1 MPAPPITKDI
11 AQATIGAINE
21 ALEKG
26 HKPLGY
32 TLGGGETGSITAAA
46 RALGS
51 SHSTVMNRVR
61 QAEKLY
67 GIKPDWSLYVPLPR
81 GALPGFE
88 VRAVTTRTDKNG
100 QFAGETITQGP
111 ERGKPFEV
119 PVGHA
124 INGVSALVGPDGRTV
139 QQWVK
144 TKAENSDH
152 VIDAL
157 KETFAK
163 YKGHAKPVPPPKHA
177 SRNLLTV
184 YPIGDFHAGLYS
196 WAAET
201 GEDWDLDIAEK
212 TLRGTM
218 ADLVSSAPA
227 SETGLVLSLGDFF
240 HMDDASN
247 RTPASGHALDV
258 DTRRAKV
265 LQVGVKL
272 LIDCIELA
280 LAKHKKVIVR
290 CLAGNHDPA
299 TTPALNIALWAFF
312 NKNPRVSVDCSPSK
326 FFYHQFG
333 KVMIASTHGDMCKM
347 ADLPGVMASAQPE
360 MWGASRFRYG
370 YTGHIHHKSQICK
383 EINGVIC
390 ESFQVLPPADA
401 WHASQGYGAG
411 RSMQAITHHRET
423 GEKFRHIVSIVP
435 NR

>member
-1 MPAPPITKDI
+1 MAPPSISR
-11 AQATIGAINE
+11 ATAEETIKAVEE
-21 ALEKG
+21 ALRKG
-26 HKPLGY
+26 HKPSGMS
-32 TLGGGETGSITAAA
+32 LGGGEMGAVGAAA
-46 RALGS
+46 RALGTD
-51 SHSTVMNRVR
+51 HSTVTHRLR
-61 QAEKLY
+61 KAKALY
-67 GIKPDWSLYVPLPR
+67 QLEPDWSLYEPLPR

-100 QFAGETITQGP
+100 QFAGETVTQGP

-119 PVGHA
+119 PEGHA
-124 INGVSALVGPDGRTV
+124 IKGVSTLVGPDGRTV

-144 TKAENSDH
+144 TSKEGADY
-152 VIDAL
+152 VVDAF

-163 YKGHAKPVPPPKHA
+163 YKGHAKLVAPPKHA
-177 SRNLLTV
+177 NKDLLTI
-184 YPIGDFHAGLYS
+184 YPIGDYHLGMYA
-196 WAAET
+196 WKDET
-201 GEDWDLDIAEK
+201 GEDWDLDIAER

-218 ADLVSSAPA
+218 ADLVSSAAP
-227 SETGLVLSLGDFF
+227 SETGIVLSLGDFF
-240 HMDDASN
+240 HIDDSTN

-272 LIDCIELA
+272 LIDCVEMA
-280 LAKHKKVIVR
+280 LAKHKKVVVR

-312 NKNPRVSVDCSPSK
+312 HGNKRVLVDCSPSK
-326 FFYHQFG
+326 FFYYQFG
-333 KVMIASTHGDMCKM
+333 RVLIGATHGDKCRMT
-347 ADLPGVMASAQPE
+347 DFPGVMAANQPDK
-360 MWGASRFRYG
+360 WGATRFRYG
-370 YTGHIHHKSQICK
+370 YLGHVHHKDVRGK

-390 ESFQVLPPADA
+390 ESFQILAPADE
-401 WHASQGYGAG
+401 WHHSQGYGAG

>member
-1 MPAPPITKDI
+1 MNWRLKTREQVEAELSHYNAAIDEAGGDYGKAAIALGIVTRKALANRVCRLR
-11 AQATIGAINE
+11 AQAERGEYGTSPIMPTFAIKSVSTQIGPN
-21 ALEKG
+21 
-26 HKPLGY
+26 
-32 TLGGGETGSITAAA
+32 GET
-46 RALGS
+46 
-51 SHSTVMNRVR
+51 
-61 QAEKLY
+61 QKEW
-67 GIKPDWSLYVPLPR
+67 IKQGP
-81 GALPGFE
+81 
-88 VRAVTTRTDKNG
+88 
-100 QFAGETITQGP
+100 QAGEAFAVP
-111 ERGKPFEV
+111 E
-119 PVGHA
+119 GHTVKG
-124 INGVSALVGPDGRTV
+124 ISALVDGAGRTI

-144 TKAENSDH
+144 TKSESSDF

-157 KETFAK
+157 KTTFEQ
-163 YKGHAKPVPPPKHA
+163 YKGRAKPVPPPKHA
-177 SRNLLTV
+177 NDDLLTV

-196 WAAET
+196 WSAET
-201 GEDWDLDIAEK
+201 GEDWDLSIAERV
-212 TLRGTM
+212 LRGTM

-265 LQVGVKL
+265 LQVGVQL
-272 LIDCIELA
+272 LIDCIEMA
-280 LAKHKKVIVR
+280 LAKHRKVIVR

-312 NKNPRVSVDCSPSK
+312 NKNDRVFVDCSPSK

-333 KVMIASTHGDMCKM
+333 KVMIAATHGDMCKM
-347 ADLPGVMASAQPE
+347 ADLPGVMASSQPSF
-360 MWGASRFRYG
+360 WGISRFRYG
-370 YTGHIHHKSQICK
+370 YTGHIHHKSQVCK

-390 ESFQVLPPADA
+390 ESFQVLPPSDA
-401 WHASQGYGAG
+401 WHSGMGFGSG

>member
-1 MPAPPITKDI
+1 MAPPPVSKET
-11 AQATIGAINE
+11 AQATIAAVEE
-21 ALEKG
+21 ALRRG
-26 HKPLGY
+26 HKPYGMQ
-32 TLGGGETGSITAAA
+32 LGGGEIGAVGAAA

-51 SHSTVMNRVR
+51 NHSTIMNRLR
-61 QAEKLY
+61 QGEKQY
-67 GIKPDWSLYVPLPR
+67 GLKPDWALYEPLPR
-81 GALPGFE
+81 GIVPGFE
-88 VRAVTTRTDKNG
+88 VRSVISRYDKHGNP
-100 QFAGETITQGP
+100 AGETIAQGP

-119 PVGHA
+119 PEGLSLKGLTAQVGA
-124 INGVSALVGPDGRTV
+124 DGRLV
-139 QQWVK
+139 QQWLRAGK
-144 TKAENSDH
+144 DGADY

-163 YKGHAKPVPPPKHA
+163 YKGHAKLVPPPKHA
-177 SRNLLTV
+177 NKDLLTV
-184 YPIGDFHAGLYS
+184 YPIGDYHLGMYA
-196 WAAET
+196 WKDET
-201 GEDWDLDIAEK
+201 GEDWDLDIAER

-218 ADLVSSAPA
+218 ADLVSSAAP
-227 SETGLVLSLGDFF
+227 SETGIVLSLGDFF
-240 HMDDASN
+240 HIDDSTN

-272 LIDCIELA
+272 LIDCVEMA

-312 NKNPRVSVDCSPSK
+312 HSNKRVHVDCSPSK

-333 KVMIASTHGDMCKM
+333 RVMIGATHGDKCRMT
-347 ADLPGVMASAQPE
+347 DFPGVMAANQPDK
-360 MWGASRFRYG
+360 WGATRFRYG
-370 YTGHIHHKSQICK
+370 YLGHVHHKDVRGK

-390 ESFQVLPPADA
+390 ESFQILAPADE
-401 WHASQGYGAG
+401 WHHSQGYGAG

>member
-1 MPAPPITKDI
+1 MPARLRTKEEAEAELATYDAAI
-11 AQATIGAINE
+11 AKHGSYEYAAI
-21 ALEKG
+21 ALGIPGRRALANRIWRIRKQVERG
-26 HKPLGY
+26 EFGTAPVMPTFAIRQVSTQLGPK
-32 TLGGGETGSITAAA
+32 GET
-46 RALGS
+46 
-51 SHSTVMNRVR
+51 
-61 QAEKLY
+61 QKEW
-67 GIKPDWSLYVPLPR
+67 IK
-81 GALPGFE
+81 
-88 VRAVTTRTDKNG
+88 
-100 QFAGETITQGP
+100 QGP
-111 ERGKPFEV
+111 QHGEAFEV
-119 PVGHA
+119 PEGHS
-124 INGVSALVGPDGRTV
+124 IKGVSALVSGDGRTI

-177 SRNLLTV
+177 SRDLLTV

-401 WHASQGYGAG
+401 WHAAVGYGAG

-435 NR
+435 SK